1 MKGFDPIRA
10 SAKITSMAKQLY
22 SKSFHKS
29 HIDELVKGKVSANSG
44 DEAGNLSPIEA
55 VIRAKCIEVPR
66 KTVTSNSNPQG
77 LCLLLPCT

>member
-10 SAKITSMAKQLY
+10 SAKSHRWQSHFY

-29 HIDELVKGKVSANSG
+29 HALDELVKGKVSANSG

-55 VIRAKCIEVPR
+55 VTRAKCIKKCIRVPR
-66 KTVTSNSNPQG
+66 NTVTS
-77 LCLLLPCT
+77 CDIM